1 MMTDSTSLLVLFDI
15 DGTLILSGRAGVRG
29 MNAAFRR
36 LYGADGVL
44 DSVPIAGR
52 TDRAIVGDGLSS
64 IGRAPT
70 DTEIMRLRD
79 AYLEE
84 LPLELP
90 RPAGEPSCVLPGV
103 GALLDALED
112 LPGVHVGL
120 LTGNFERGAE
130 LKLTHFDLWRR
141 FSFGAFGD
149 HHLDRRALLPV
160 AIERACA
167 AGLPACPPERVV
179 IIGDTPLDVDC
190 ARTHGARALAVATGH
205 YDTTALEATGADLV
219 VPTLMDTPR
228 LVTWTI
234 TPPLSTSR

>member
-1 MMTDSTSLLVLFDI
+1 MP
-15 DGTLILSGRAGVRG
+15 
-29 MNAAFRR
+29 
-36 LYGADGVL
+36 
-44 DSVPIAGR
+44 VPIAGR

-64 IGRAPT
+64 IGQVPT
-70 DTEIMRLRD
+70 DAEIMKLRD
-79 AYLEE
+79 AYLEQ

-103 GALLDALED
+103 SALLDALEE

-130 LKLTHFDLWRR
+130 LKLAHFDLWRR

-167 AGLPACPPERVV
+167 AGMAGVS
-179 IIGDTPLDVDC
+179 
-190 ARTHGARALAVATGH
+190 ARTRRDHRRHAAGRGLRADTRRPCAGGRDRPLRHRRARSDRRRPGRADAQRHRPARWLDARAV
-205 YDTTALEATGADLV
+205 
-219 VPTLMDTPR
+219 TPR
-228 LVTWTI
+228 
-234 TPPLSTSR
+234 R

>member
-1 MMTDSTSLLVLFDI
+1 MTTDSSPLLVLFDI

-36 LYGADGVL
+36 LYGAENVL

-52 TDRAIVGDGLSS
+52 TDRAIVGDGLSA

-70 DTEIMRLRD
+70 DGEIMRLRD
-79 AYLEE
+79 AYLED
-84 LPLELP
+84 LPRELP

-103 GALLDALED
+103 EALLDALAHR
-112 LPGVHVGL
+112 PGVHVGL

-130 LKLTHFDLWRR
+130 LKLAHFHLWHR

-149 HHLDRRALLPV
+149 LHLDRRALLPV

-167 AGLPACPPERVV
+167 AGLPACTPDRVV

-205 YDTTALEATGADLV
+205 YDTAALEATGADLV
-219 VPTLMDTPR
+219 VPELIDTAR
-228 LVTWTI
+228 LVAWTLA
-234 TPPLSTSR
+234 P